1 MGVYQR
7 IEYRIG
13 KDGKITQIVLD
24 GQGQQ
29 CLELTAPLEASLGKV
44 ETRELLPE
52 YHLPPSQV
60 SQDLTQYEQI
70 Q

>member
-1 MGVYQR
+1 MSAYQR

-13 KDGKITQIVLD
+13 KDGKIIQLVLD

-29 CLELTAPLEASLGKV
+29 CLELTAQLEANLGKV

-52 YHLPPSQV
+52 YHLSPSEVAQDV
-60 SQDLTQYEQI
+60 SQYEQI
-70 Q
+70 

>member
-1 MGVYQR
+1 VGEYQR

-13 KDGKITQIVLD
+13 KDGKITQLVLG

-29 CLELTAPLEASLGKV
+29 CVELTAQLEANLGKV

-52 YHLPPSQV
+52 YHLPPPQV
-60 SQDLTQYEQI
+60 AQDVNQYEQL
-70 Q
+70 